1 MLSHAICASCCRPR
15 ARRTTRRLTATAA
28 RRCHPDKNPDD
39 KEGAEAKFKRVGE
52 AMHTI
57 EKGEDEDEFDF
68 HEFDPM
74 AMFMHIVQMQE
85 MMERAGLG
93 GMGVGF
99 AMGGDVLSLI
109 HI

>member
-1 MLSHAICASCCRPR
+1 
-15 ARRTTRRLTATAA
+15 
-28 RRCHPDKNPDD
+28 
-39 KEGAEAKFKRVGE
+39 
-52 AMHTI
+52 MHTI

-93 GMGVGF
+93 GRE
-99 AMGGDVLSLI
+99 DTT
-109 HI
+109 